1 MLFNTML
8 HNPERGA
15 TQTSDTSHDVRLST
29 MQKDSISTPA
39 SNLQK
44 EIRSVIEDLFDHVA
58 LLAKACGETMGADH
72 LASPAVDA
80 DTAERDLFVRVLA
93 IGKMFMDLFLCHLME
108 NTRLPRQASWAGGSF
123 ECKIERGREYRSVF
137 GTHEVQRQLF
147 YGEDK
152 RVVPIAQAGNLPER
166 RDSYFLQELL
176 LRFCID
182 GTYQVGTDTIADYFN
197 ASFSTGSVDDVII
210 DQARHSESLYESMP
224 VVDPESEGEFIF
236 LQCDGKGVNL
246 KNREGKKESLV
257 GCIGSVDA
265 HVRDPARLAK
275 GLIYPSL
282 LEDSKPQESPPRMKN
297 AQYFGSLE
305 MSKEEFFDYVEPFVK
320 ERIASSSNPLIVLM
334 DGCHKLWDL
343 AEERFEGAVRIL
355 DIIHVSEYLWDAAK
369 AFRKS
374 PKDDVRITVTAW
386 LTVILEGDVGK
397 VIGYLKQRLTKSKR
411 LAKAKRADV
420 QKAITYF
427 ENHRHLMKYNEYLE
441 KGYPIATGV
450 IESACK
456 HIVQNRLEKAGAK
469 WSKKGAEAMIKM
481 RCIRANGDWAAYQQ
495 YRKRKEKER
504 LYPIDL
510 AS

>member
-1 MLFNTML
+1 MLSNTML

-15 TQTSDTSHDVRLST
+15 IQTSDTNHDVRLST
-29 MQKDSISTPA
+29 MEKDSISTAA
-39 SNLQK
+39 SNLQI
-44 EIRSVIEDLFDHVA
+44 EIRSVVEDLFDHVA
-58 LLAKACGETMGADH
+58 LLAKASGETLGAGH
-72 LASPAVDA
+72 LASSGVDA
-80 DTAERDLFVRVLA
+80 DTTERDVFRRVLD
-93 IGKMFMDLFLCHLME
+93 IGKKFMDLYLRHLE
-108 NTRLPRQASWAGGSF
+108 EETAFPRQVSWAGKDY
-123 ECKIERGREYRSVF
+123 ECKIERDLNYRTVF
-137 GTHEVQRQLF
+137 GTHEVWRQLF
-147 YGEDK
+147 YGEAM
-152 RVVPIAQAGNLPER
+152 RVVPTAQAGNLPER

-176 LRFCID
+176 SRFCLD
-182 GTYQVGTDTIADYFN
+182 GTYQIGTDHIADYFN
-197 ASFSTGSVDDVII
+197 ASFSTGSVDDVIVE
-210 DQARHSESLYESMP
+210 QARHSESFHESSP
-224 VVDPESEGEFIF
+224 VVDPASEGEFIF
-236 LQCDGKGVNL
+236 LQCDGKGINL
-246 KNREGKKESLV
+246 KGRTGKKESLV

-282 LEDSKPQESPPRMKN
+282 LEDCKPQEAPPRMKN

-305 MSKEEFFDYVEPFVK
+305 MSKEEFFNYIEPFVRK
-320 ERIASSSNPLIVLM
+320 RAESSSNPLVVLM

-355 DIIHVSEYLWDAAK
+355 DVIHVSEYLWDAAK
-369 AFRKS
+369 ALRKS

-386 LTVILEGDVGK
+386 LTVILKGDVGK

-411 LAKAKRADV
+411 LAKAKRVEV

-427 ENHRHLMKYNEYLE
+427 ENHRHLMRYDEYLE

-456 HIVQNRLEKAGAK
+456 HIVQNRMEKAGAK
-469 WSKKGAEAMIKM
+469 WTEKGAEAMIKM
-481 RCIRANGDWAAYQQ
+481 RCIRANGDWAAYQHH
-495 YRKRKEKER
+495 RKQQEKER